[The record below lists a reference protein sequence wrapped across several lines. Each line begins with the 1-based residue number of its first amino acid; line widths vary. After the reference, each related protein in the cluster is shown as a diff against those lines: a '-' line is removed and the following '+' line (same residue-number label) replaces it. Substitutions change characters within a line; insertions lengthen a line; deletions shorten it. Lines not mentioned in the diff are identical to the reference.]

1 MVDSK
6 KLRGKI
12 AEAGMTKTKFA
23 HCIGMTYNSLSSK
36 MNGNSQFKVSEAA
49 EIASLLNLSNEE
61 IVSIFLPDKTQ

>member
-12 AEAGMTKTKFA
+12 AEAGMTKTKLA
-23 HCIGMTYNSLSSK
+23 RCIGMTYNSLAAK
-36 MNGNSQFKVSEAA
+36 MNGNSPFKVSEAS

-61 IVSIFLPDKTQ
+61 IVSIFFTR

>member
-23 HCIGMTYNSLSSK
+23 RCIGMTYNSLASK
-36 MNGNSQFKVSEAA
+36 MNGDSPFKVSEAS
-49 EIASLLNLSNEE
+49 EIAALLNLTNEE
-61 IVSIFLPDKTQ
+61 IVSIFFAR